1 MERDNF
7 DRQCPGSQEMDIIPF
22 IFTTVEGNK
31 INLQRKWPGNKQSE

>member
-7 DRQCPGSQEMDIIPF
+7 DRQCPDSRERDFIPF

-31 INLQRKWPGNKQSE
+31 INLQRKD